1 MQSTTIVE
9 DTNATLYNAIKI
21 TRVIFVMEFDFHS
34 LNDTVS
40 GQWWWQLITLLCQQ
54 QFLGIWAAVLQSI
67 LACSSSGEKKE
78 QPRWEF
84 CASVAIERWGNKL
97 LNLSNHTLPEEFLK
111 WGWSKTLK
119 FEPLAHGPGFN
130 IWWDS
135 LLWEL
140 NTSVFWLQSPP
151 LKVPTSVHFHGRT
164 SMGLKSQFTPVNSPV
179 TRFH

>member
-1 MQSTTIVE
+1 M
-9 DTNATLYNAIKI
+9 Y
-21 TRVIFVMEFDFHS
+21 

-40 GQWWWQLITLLCQQ
+40 GQWWRQLISFQCQQ
-54 QFLGIWAAVLQSI
+54 QFLGMWAAVPQSI
-67 LACSSSGEKKE
+67 LACSSSEEKKE

-97 LNLSNHTLPEEFLK
+97 LNLSNHTLPEECLK
-111 WGWSKTLK
+111 WGWSKNLEIRAPRTRVQALT
-119 FEPLAHGPGFN
+119 FDEIHYCR
-130 IWWDS
+130 
-135 LLWEL
+135 EL
-140 NTSVFWLQSPP
+140 NTSVFWLQGPP